1 MAYKSGN
8 PALNKDTF
16 HNLPVVSDGQ
26 AMTLDG
32 VVNKS
37 LIMFV
42 LCAGAGLF
50 GWHLAASGSVL
61 AIPVLFGSLIAGFIV
76 SLVAIFKKTTAR
88 FTAPLYAVLEGLVLG
103 VISQLYNEAFAG
115 IVLEAL
121 LITGGIFLCML
132 VIYRSRIIRVTE
144 NLKLGIAAATG
155 GIALYYLLYMLAS
168 LFHYQLPLVN
178 SNSNFGIIFSV
189 IVVFVAAM
197 NLVVDFDFIE
207 QGVEARAPKYMEW
220 YASFGL
226 FVTIVWL
233 YLEILRLLAKS
244 RSR

>member
-16 HNLPVVSDGQ
+16 TDLPAVADGE

-37 LIMFV
+37 LIMFI
-42 LCAGAGLF
+42 LAAAAGVF
-50 GWHLAASGSVL
+50 GWHLAATESPLTG
-61 AIPVLFGSLIAGFIV
+61 PVLIGALISAFII

-88 FTAPLYAVLEGLVLG
+88 WTAPLYALLEGLVLG
-103 VISQLYNEAFAG
+103 IISQLYNTAFAG

-121 LITGGIFLCML
+121 LLTAGIFLCML

-144 NLKLGIAAATG
+144 NFKMGIAAATG
-155 GIALYYLLYMLAS
+155 GIALYYVAYMLGG

-178 SNSNFGIIFSV
+178 SNSGFGIWFSILV
-189 IVVFVAAM
+189 IVIAAL

-207 QGVEARAPKYMEW
+207 QGVEHKAPKYMEW